1 MIVPVERI
9 ARATTVR
16 DEVYVRLRAA
26 IGDGSLPAGTPLVST
41 ELADRLGVSRTPV
54 REAIMRL
61 VQDGLAIEGQPGHPV
76 CVRPVDRDE
85 IAAFFEIR
93 AALEELAARMT
104 VLREDE
110 AALAAVIE
118 AEAVLEGE
126 IAAGA
131 SAERQQDLNHAFH
144 LALYTASHNP
154 LLEPLV
160 DGLEQMTTRRYLQ
173 RLYHRADPLMT
184 IRDHRAIVSALR
196 AGNADAAGQAAR
208 RHVEQSAAYLLARL
222 DAGDL

>member
-16 DEVYVRLRAA
+16 DEVYVRLRDA

-41 ELADRLGVSRTPV
+41 DLADRLGVSRTPV

-61 VQDGLAIEGQPGHPV
+61 VQDGLAVEGQPGHPV

-104 VLREDE
+104 VLRQDED
-110 AALAAVIE
+110 ALAAVIE
-118 AEAVLEGE
+118 AEAELERE
-126 IAAGA
+126 IEAGA
-131 SAERQQDLNHAFH
+131 SPERQQDLNHAFH
-144 LALYTASHNP
+144 LALYTASRNP
-154 LLEPLV
+154 LLERLV
-160 DGLEQMTTRRYLQ
+160 DRLEQMTTRRYLQ

-208 RHVEQSAAYLLARL
+208 RHVEQSAAYVLARL